1 LEIAFHLLLNSK
13 KKQLGCNLTIAYEMN
28 EHRKSGPYT
37 YILDGAL
44 TAVQGHAP
52 PNAII
57 DVVPVSSKA

>member
-1 LEIAFHLLLNSK
+1 
-13 KKQLGCNLTIAYEMN
+13 MN

-44 TAVQGHAP
+44 TDIQGSAP

-57 DVVPVSSKA
+57 DVFTSSSA